1 MRQRLDAALI
11 AAALVA
17 GVQPMLWAD
26 SAVAE
31 RSRLQFGAGVLH
43 SVRGVLHSVRG
54 ALSTPVVEP
63 DRVVPPGQR

>member
-43 SVRGVLHSVRG
+43 SVRG